1 MGSINLFE
9 YQNKE
14 SYEGEF
20 EGLEA
25 FLDDVWKNREKSGY
39 SFGNKTQDE
48 TQRFI
53 NFFHNTKELKSTK
66 YVGVIHF
73 EGKQIN
79 LLPKIFHQ
87 PNKEPNLC
95 GIQNHILWWL
105 SYCRKIKFPN
115 YKTALD
121 HSEDDFFE
129 VLIYLFAKYTL
140 NLLGNTLYQQ
150 YEQVNEELSFV
161 KGRIDMNRYINV
173 NLTKARWH
181 KVSCSFDAFEFD
193 NKFNRII
200 KFVCKQLLPV
210 AKQSANRQK
219 LREILFILDDVADE
233 PATADDCSRIAFNP
247 MFEDFATVRDYCYLF
262 LKNSISLSHN
272 NKLQLFAF
280 LLPMEYVFEDFIYG
294 FIDQEIE
301 SIKANA
307 QNMSKSLDKSEL
319 FKLRPDLMLQYGD
332 KRIIADT
339 KCKIIYNNDSDPK
352 NGLSQSDLYQMVAYA
367 IRFELTDIVLFYPDT
382 VGKYVKDIF
391 ELTIPDDLAGKEI
404 NIKAFQVPIINK
416 EVIEGNDSPGA
427 TLGELFTVT
436 KQALIT
442 RINEVLLI
450 D

>member
-1 MGSINLFE
+1 
-9 YQNKE
+9 
-14 SYEGEF
+14 
-20 EGLEA
+20 
-25 FLDDVWKNREKSGY
+25 
-39 SFGNKTQDE
+39 
-48 TQRFI
+48 
-53 NFFHNTKELKSTK
+53 
-66 YVGVIHF
+66 
-73 EGKQIN
+73 
-79 LLPKIFHQ
+79 
-87 PNKEPNLC
+87 
-95 GIQNHILWWL
+95 
-105 SYCRKIKFPN
+105 
-115 YKTALD
+115 
-121 HSEDDFFE
+121 
-129 VLIYLFAKYTL
+129 
-140 NLLGNTLYQQ
+140 
-150 YEQVNEELSFV
+150 
-161 KGRIDMNRYINV
+161 MNRYIND

-200 KFVCKQLLPV
+200 KFVCKQLLPL

-301 SIKANA
+301 SIKVNA